1 MKYQRPHRLPAGREV
16 IHEVDKNRAQTPHN
30 YTRGSPKSRP
40 IYAPK
45 QSTLAKQKAKIT
57 LPKITMGDAGDEPSR

>member
-16 IHEVDKNRAQTPHN
+16 LYEIDKNSAQTPHN
-30 YTRGSPKSRP
+30 YRRGRPKSRP

-57 LPKITMGDAGDEPSR
+57 LSKITMGEPSS